1 MSAYIGWTLLSIAAL
16 GLTLWCGDLI
26 ERRFTAAK
34 EAR

>member
-1 MSAYIGWTLLSIAAL
+1 MMAYLLWTLLSIAVL

-26 ERRFTAAK
+26 ERRFTQ